1 MWNGSHSL
9 RTVLLLH
16 RHSHHLLLS
25 RLRRKGCILLP
36 VVSPASC
43 TLIYFCQ
50 VPNLRFGIPV
60 RHVFLASLWKIA
72 MNLRSLL
79 WFLKKHLSIFVMKEG
94 FFCFLTHHRILT
106 WTRHLQTS
114 PPGKHRKL
122 VKYRPAFPLYT
133 GVCQS
138 QLILAFFQSCQYQ
151 LSESSYFHVC

>member
-1 MWNGSHSL
+1 VWNGSHSL

-25 RLRRKGCILLP
+25 RLHRKWCILLP
-36 VVSPASC
+36 VVSLASC
-43 TLIYFCQ
+43 TQIYFYQ
-50 VPNLRFGIPV
+50 VPNLWLEIPV
-60 RHVFLASLWKIA
+60 RHVFLAILRKIT

-79 WFLKKHLSIFVMKEG
+79 WFLKKNRSIFVMKED
-94 FFCFLTHHRILT
+94 FFCFLTHHWILT
-106 WTRHLQTS
+106 WTRRLKTS
-114 PPGKHRKL
+114 PPGTHRKL

-133 GVCQS
+133 DVCQS